1 MSDFYEKNDRNIYNT
16 SSEVERT
23 YKETKYQDEI
33 AGILKTSQNDAR
45 RKAILI
51 AKRKKARRKRIIVRL
66 SIVLIALILALVL
79 IISGIV
85 SAVRGVLG
93 LFASSETGESIE
105 ELIARADV
113 AAASYDYDKAVDIIK
128 SFGKNYEK
136 KKDLKQAII
145 KYQSGKSKLVKYADT
160 EKITHLS
167 FRTLIFDTKKAFDGD
182 ENEYNYNRTRTTVS
196 EFSNILDELYRQGFI
211 LIDFDDLTQK
221 KKGKLVKKELY
232 LPQGKTP
239 VIISQEDVSY
249 KSSLSGDGFASKLI
263 IDKNGMPLCEYEDE
277 DGNVT
282 TGEYDLVP
290 VLEKFVREHPD
301 FSYKGARGII
311 AVTGDEGVLG
321 YNTNP
326 ESEAFSDNDVENARK
341 TAERLKE
348 LGWEFASNSFSYT
361 SYNGISLDALKSDAD
376 RWEKEVEP
384 IVGKTDILVYA
395 NGNDIV
401 STGEYSEENEK
412 YTYLKSLGFD
422 YFCYGDTAQYSIT
435 YGEDYF
441 RQGRRILSGFRLT
454 NQADGLIDLF
464 DAGRIV
470 DIARPQ

>member
-145 KYQSGKSKLVKYADT
+145 KYQIG
-160 EKITHLS
+160 
-167 FRTLIFDTKKAFDGD
+167 R
-182 ENEYNYNRTRTTVS
+182 
-196 EFSNILDELYRQGFI
+196 
-211 LIDFDDLTQK
+211 
-221 KKGKLVKKELY
+221 
-232 LPQGKTP
+232 
-239 VIISQEDVSY
+239 
-249 KSSLSGDGFASKLI
+249 AS
-263 IDKNGMPLCEYEDE
+263 C
-277 DGNVT
+277 
-282 TGEYDLVP
+282 
-290 VLEKFVREHPD
+290 RE
-301 FSYKGARGII
+301 R
-311 AVTGDEGVLG
+311 V
-321 YNTNP
+321 
-326 ESEAFSDNDVENARK
+326 
-341 TAERLKE
+341 
-348 LGWEFASNSFSYT
+348 
-361 SYNGISLDALKSDAD
+361 
-376 RWEKEVEP
+376 
-384 IVGKTDILVYA
+384 
-395 NGNDIV
+395 
-401 STGEYSEENEK
+401 
-412 YTYLKSLGFD
+412 
-422 YFCYGDTAQYSIT
+422 
-435 YGEDYF
+435 
-441 RQGRRILSGFRLT
+441 
-454 NQADGLIDLF
+454 
-464 DAGRIV
+464 
-470 DIARPQ
+470 